1 MRSKGDV
8 VSQLCPAQAYPLPA
22 FRFEHIASVAGINM
36 DIFECFTLFE
46 LMIKLR
52 SPALINDTF
61 ICTIHLFIGLDPVG
75 SSVPNVQ
82 NKDIKM
88 KLSLAG
94 VDIGLTCEGQ
104 GYPTPHYRFSILIGK
119 QLSVWG
125 CPSL

>member
-22 FRFEHIASVAGINM
+22 FRFEHNASVAGINM
-36 DIFECFTLFE
+36 DIFECFTFFE

-104 GYPTPHYRFSILIGK
+104 GYPTPHYRFSILK
-119 QLSVWG
+119 NSSVYG
-125 CPSL
+125 DKCPSV